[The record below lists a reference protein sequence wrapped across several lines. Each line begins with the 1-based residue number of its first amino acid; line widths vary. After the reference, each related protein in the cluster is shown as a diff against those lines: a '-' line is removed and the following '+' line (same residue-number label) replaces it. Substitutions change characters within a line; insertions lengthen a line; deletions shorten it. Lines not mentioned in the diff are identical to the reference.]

1 MGTIFW
7 KPAYLASFSG
17 LGNLVVRGHG
27 QVIGHFVV
35 SPLWMDT
42 RPLGLGVIYHGVPL
56 PGLYAILCSD
66 HSENIQV
73 VIDSSSLIK
82 GFIFSKYNH
91 FLSCFMFIVESK
103 IICLHRIR
111 IKFFSTRLILKT
123 Q

>member
-1 MGTIFW
+1 
-7 KPAYLASFSG
+7 
-17 LGNLVVRGHG
+17 
-27 QVIGHFVV
+27 
-35 SPLWMDT
+35 MDI

-56 PGLYAILCSD
+56 LGVYTILCSG

-73 VIDSSSLIK
+73 VTDSSSLIK

-91 FLSCFMFIVESK
+91 FLSCLTFIVESK
-103 IICLHRIR
+103 IICVHGIR